1 MCSGS
6 DSSFCSGTF
15 TRKTCAAYLGA
26 REICLVGG
34 AALCLAYQARAA
46 TKDLDGVFEPAQT
59 VRDAA
64 AAVAERL
71 SLPEDWLNDA
81 VKGFLPSTPQSKN
94 VVFSTDY
101 LSVWVPAP
109 EYLLAMKVVSSRV
122 GTRDVDD
129 IRFLANLLGLTT
141 AKEVLEATRMFFGE
155 NIIPQKSIY
164 VVEEVF
170 DPADDP
176 S

>member
-1 MCSGS
+1 MLSVDTIHKALNELSQELEKRNSRG
-6 DSSFCSGTF
+6 
-15 TRKTCAAYLGA
+15 
-26 REICLVGG
+26 EICLVGG

-155 NIIPQKSIY
+155 NLIPQKSIY

>member
-1 MCSGS
+1 M
-6 DSSFCSGTF
+6 
-15 TRKTCAAYLGA
+15 
-26 REICLVGG
+26 GG

>member
-1 MCSGS
+1 MPCGRSNS
-6 DSSFCSGTF
+6 
-15 TRKTCAAYLGA
+15 
-26 REICLVGG
+26 
-34 AALCLAYQARAA
+34 LCLAYQARAV
-46 TKDLDGVFEPAQT
+46 TKDLDEVFEPSQT

-71 SLPEDWLNDA
+71 SLAEDWLNDTA
-81 VKGFLPSTPQSKN
+81 KGFLHGTPQSKN
-94 VVFSTDY
+94 IVFSTDS

-122 GTRDVDD
+122 GTRDVED

-141 AKEVLEATRMFFGE
+141 AKEVLDATRMFFGE
-155 NIIPQKSIY
+155 SLIPQKSIY

-170 DPADDP
+170 DPTDDT